1 MADDNVLMNEMS
13 WTEVEEAQKER
24 LIALL
29 PVGTTEAHGPHL
41 PVGTDTIIAVELARR
56 GVKKLEERGLHA
68 LIAPPVTFSVSELGA
83 EFPGTISLP
92 AETVVALVRD
102 LCIEL
107 SKKFRAVAIVNV
119 NQEAAHMG
127 ALKKAVEEANGRGAS
142 ACLTDFAKKRWVDQ
156 LGEAFAAGDHG
167 GSFQTSLMMVAA
179 PDQVRE
185 RERISLPPM
194 DGLAAALKKGAKTF
208 AEAGGEDAYF
218 GDPTDASSEAGE
230 ASFEALAGILG
241 LAVAE
246 YVGSKA

>member
-1 MADDNVLMNEMS
+1 MADNLLMNEMS

-41 PVGTDTIIAVELARR
+41 PVTTDTIIAVELARR

-68 LIAPPVTFSVSELGA
+68 LIMPPVTFSVSQLAA
-83 EFPGTISLP
+83 EFPGTVSLP

-102 LCIEL
+102 VCVAL
-107 SKKFRAVAIVNV
+107 SKRFRAIALVNV
-119 NQEAAHMG
+119 NQESAHIEV
-127 ALKKAVEEANGRGAS
+127 LKKAVEEANAGDANV
-142 ACLTDFAKKRWVDQ
+142 CFTDFAKKRWVDQ
-156 LGEAFAAGDHG
+156 LGETFAAGDHG
-167 GSFQTSLMMVAA
+167 GSFQTSLMMAA
-179 PDQVRE
+179 AADQVRE

-218 GDPTDASSEAGE
+218 GDPTAANADQGE
-230 ASFEALAGILG
+230 ATFEALSGILG